1 MGLLLVVLTLC
12 AHWNK
17 FRQFIY
23 IWWAYIWEEGLIFGM
38 LIGLHIW
45 GRHTFGG
52 GGEGSLYT
60 GSSILHGFYGIG
72 IFKMKLTNLL
82 ETNNSS

>member
-12 AHWNK
+12 ARWNK
-17 FRQFIY
+17 FQQFIY

-45 GRHTFGG
+45 GGG
-52 GGEGSLYT
+52 GAYIQGAAYYT
-60 GSSILHGFYGIG
+60 DF
-72 IFKMKLTNLL
+72 MVL
-82 ETNNSS
+82 EFSK

>member
-45 GRHTFGG
+45 GRHIFGG
-52 GGEGSLYT
+52 GGAELIYREQHIT
-60 GSSILHGFYGIG
+60 RILWYWNFQNEANE
-72 IFKMKLTNLL
+72 FARN
-82 ETNNSS
+82 

>member
-45 GRHTFGG
+45 GRHIFGG
-52 GGEGSLYT
+52 GGEAYIQGAAYYT
-60 GSSILHGFYGIG
+60 DF
-72 IFKMKLTNLL
+72 MVL
-82 ETNNSS
+82 EFSK